1 MTVPNSASEMTSPAP
16 NPKLP
21 RIAWWFSFTLLLGC
35 ASEAEEPAPGQSS
48 DPTCP
53 NEPTAFS
60 ITDDTNYTFTSTV
73 AVEMATLKSATDLRF
88 DWSALTQDFFGQP
101 IDPATDIDM
110 VLISLWNLTPE
121 ALAESVARDQLDRNA
136 SEGAIMTYPDGSY
149 TSQNLLSFGLLG
161 NPLPDED
168 EIWKRFDTN
177 HPEFEYP
184 QDQYTFLMTA
194 SSGTSPGKGS
204 RMLGFFNLDPSSSV
218 TELSLTNDS
227 TLLDYT
233 VDLARMNPVRVPTG
247 QPSLTVDWSQMTVN
261 ALGNQYL
268 ANQITQARIAHF
280 ETTSL
285 AELEAGFLNLE
296 EMADRSWSGEIAAG
310 TSIDLGLLTDETG
323 APFPGIDDTGTWFV
337 ALFCTVGDCNNPAP
351 WSITA
356 LSPCE

>member
-1 MTVPNSASEMTSPAP
+1 MTSPTPFSKPRKTAP
-16 NPKLP
+16 WL
-21 RIAWWFSFTLLLGC
+21 AFALLLGC
-35 ASEAEEPAPGQSS
+35 SSEAEEPAPAESP
-48 DPTCP
+48 DPTCR
-53 NEPTAFS
+53 NEPMAFA

-88 DWSALTQDFFGQP
+88 DWSALTRDFFGKSM
-101 IDPATDIDM
+101 DPAADIDM
-110 VLISLWNLTPE
+110 VLISLWNLTPQ
-121 ALAESVARDQLDRNA
+121 ALSESVARDQLERNA

-204 RMLGFFNLDPSSSV
+204 RMLGFFNIDPSSEV
-218 TELSLTNDS
+218 TELALTNDS
-227 TLLDYT
+227 THLDYT
-233 VDLARMNPVRVPTG
+233 VDLERMKPVTVPTG
-247 QPSLTVDWSQMTVN
+247 QPALTIDWNQMTVN
-261 ALGNQYL
+261 ALGNRYL
-268 ANQITQARIAHF
+268 ANQITQARVAHF
-280 ETTSL
+280 ETVSL

-296 EMADRSWSGEIAAG
+296 EMADRSWSGAITAG
-310 TSIDLGLLTDETG
+310 TSIELGLLTDETG
-323 APFPGIDDTGTWFV
+323 APFPGIDDTGTWLV
-337 ALFCTVGDCNNPAP
+337 ALFCTAGDCNNPAP
-351 WSITA
+351 WSLTV

>member
-1 MTVPNSASEMTSPAP
+1 MTSLTPFS
-16 NPKLP
+16 KP
-21 RIAWWFSFTLLLGC
+21 RTTALGLAFALLLGC
-35 ASEAEEPAPGQSS
+35 SSEAEKPQSR
-48 DPTCP
+48 DPTCR

-88 DWSALTQDFFGQP
+88 DWSALTQDFFGKSM
-101 IDPATDIDM
+101 DPAADIDM
-110 VLISLWNLTPE
+110 VLISLWNLTPQ
-121 ALAESVARDQLDRNA
+121 ALSESVARDQLERNA

-161 NPLPDED
+161 NPLPDEN
-168 EIWKRFDTN
+168 EIWKRFDTS

-204 RMLGFFNLDPSSSV
+204 RMLGFFNIDPSSDV
-218 TELSLTNDS
+218 TELALTNDS
-227 TLLDYT
+227 TNLDYT
-233 VDLARMNPVRVPTG
+233 VDLERMKPVMVPTG
-247 QPSLTVDWSQMTVN
+247 QPSLTIDWNDMSVN

-268 ANQITQARIAHF
+268 ANQITQARVAHF
-280 ETTSL
+280 ATTSL
-285 AELEAGFLNLE
+285 GELEAGFLNLE
-296 EMADRSWSGEIAAG
+296 ELTERSWSGEVSAG

-323 APFPGIDDTGTWFV
+323 APFPGIDDSGTWLV
-337 ALFCTVGDCNNPAP
+337 ALFCTAGDCNNPAP
-351 WSITA
+351 WSLTV